1 MGPRHIPV
9 MVEEVISL
17 LGCGP
22 HRIYVDAT
30 LGGGGHSFEI
40 LRRTG
45 PDGRVIG
52 IEWDEEAFE
61 EATRVLSPFGER
73 VKILRQNFVCLP
85 ELLRE
90 MNIESV
96 DGILFDLGL
105 SSIQL
110 ERQERGFSFRG
121 EGPLDMRMDQRTG
134 TTAADLV
141 SELSFSEL
149 ERILREYGEERWA
162 KRIAKA
168 IVDERTHEP
177 IATTQAL
184 RKIVYRAVPRRF
196 QSRRIDPATRTF
208 QALRIEVNR
217 ELENLRQTLDGGWPF
232 LKAGGRM
239 CVISFHS
246 LEDRIVKETFRRLE
260 KGEAGGS
267 VQKGTMKILTKKP
280 ILPSEREQSDN
291 PRSRSAKLRCAER
304 M

>member
-267 VQKGTMKILTKKP
+267 VQKGAMKILTKKP